1 MVSATHIYKFDA
13 KHTILF
19 TFQFSVFIFPT
30 QKARYQSP
38 PPSTMAYGL
47 RI

>member
-19 TFQFSVFIFPT
+19 SFHFSVSIFPT
-30 QKARYQSP
+30 QTSLYQRRGL
-38 PPSTMAYGL
+38 STMAYGS
-47 RI
+47 RR